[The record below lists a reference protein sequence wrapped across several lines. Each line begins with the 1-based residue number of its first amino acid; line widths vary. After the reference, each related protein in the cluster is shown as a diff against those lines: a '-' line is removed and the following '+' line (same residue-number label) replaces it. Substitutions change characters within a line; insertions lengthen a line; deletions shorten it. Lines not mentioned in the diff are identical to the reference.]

1 MNKKF
6 EHLRKN
12 YTANTLEESN
22 TPDAPIELFM
32 RWFDEVSDVGGVD
45 EVNAMTLGTVNS
57 DGNVQSRVVLL
68 KGNIGDSFV
77 FYTNYESDKCKALF
91 AHPRVSLSF
100 FWPNL
105 ERQVLISG
113 VAQKTTAAV
122 SDAYFASRPRG
133 SQLGAHVSPQ
143 SQVIA
148 SRVVL
153 EERLEV
159 LTQKFE
165 GKDIPRPEH
174 WGGVAVHP
182 QRIEFWQGRP
192 NRLHDRIVYTKS
204 EDDTWT
210 RQRLA
215 P

>member
-12 YTANTLEESN
+12 YTANTLDESN
-22 TPDAPIELFM
+22 TPDAPLPLFLQ
-32 RWFDEVSDVGGVD
+32 WFDEVTAAGGVE
-45 EVNAMTLGTVNS
+45 EVNAMTLSSVNP
-57 DGNVQSRVVLL
+57 DGSVQGRVVLL
-68 KGNIGDSFV
+68 KGNIDDSFV

-113 VAQKTTAAV
+113 VAQKTAAAV

-143 SQVIA
+143 SKAID
-148 SRVVL
+148 SRAVL
-153 EERLEV
+153 EERLKT
-159 LTQKFE
+159 LTQTFE

-192 NRLHDRIVYTKS
+192 NRLHDRIVYAKL
-204 EDDTWT
+204 ENDTWK

>member
-12 YTANTLEESN
+12 YTANTLDESN
-22 TPDAPIELFM
+22 TPDAPLPLFLQ
-32 RWFDEVSDVGGVD
+32 WFDEVTAAGGVE
-45 EVNAMTLGTVNS
+45 EVNAMTLSTVNA
-57 DGNVQSRVVLL
+57 DGSVQGRVVLL
-68 KGNIGDSFV
+68 KGNIDDSFV
-77 FYTNYESDKCKALF
+77 FYTNYESQKSKALL
-91 AHPRVSLSF
+91 AHPKVSLSF

-113 VAQKTTAAV
+113 VAQKTTVAV

-143 SQVIA
+143 SKAIN
-148 SRVVL
+148 SRTVL

-174 WGGVAVHP
+174 WGGIAVEP
-182 QRIEFWQGRP
+182 KRIEFWQGRP
-192 NRLHDRIVYTKS
+192 NRLHDRIVYVRS
-204 EDDTWT
+204 ENNTWT